1 MKKPI
6 KRVAAIHDLCG
17 IGKAALTNVIPVLAT
32 LGVEV
37 CPIPTMILST
47 HTGGF
52 GTPRILKLDGYI
64 NKAIEHYKNIDISF
78 EGVFIGYLGNESCVN
93 KVITS
98 LEYLKSDNA
107 LIIFDPIFGDDGNY
121 YSNFNKDYTNRLKE
135 IICYSDIITPN
146 FTEACILADEDV
158 KNEISKEDVL
168 MISRKLRQLGS
179 KDIVITSIPMPDRSK
194 IGTAI
199 YDWKKDSIEIIASD
213 RLDKSYPGTGDVFT
227 SVLLG
232 MMLRGKSLLESV
244 KRSCEFVEKAIIE
257 SKKFDYPT
265 KEGLLLEY
273 ALKYLYKL

>member
-37 CPIPTMILST
+37 CPVPTMILST

-64 NKAIEHYKNIDISF
+64 NKAIEHYRSIDITF

-93 KVITS
+93 EVITS
-98 LEYLKSDNA
+98 LEYLNNDNP
-107 LIIFDPIFGDDGNY
+107 LIIFDPIFGDDGHY
-121 YSNFNKDYTNRLKE
+121 YSNFDKNYAERLKE
-135 IICYSDIITPN
+135 IMCYSDIITPN

-158 KNEISKEDVL
+158 KNDGNKDDIL
-168 MISRKLRQLGS
+168 MISRKLRKLGS

-199 YDWKKDSIEIIASD
+199 YDWKKDSIEIIVSD
-213 RLDKSYPGTGDVFT
+213 RLDRSYPGTGDVFT

-232 MMLRGKSLLESV
+232 MLLKGNSLLESA
-244 KRSCEFVEKAIIE
+244 KMSCEFVEKAIIE
-257 SKKFDYPT
+257 SKRFDYPT

-273 ALKYLYKL
+273 ALKYLY